1 MKIDGSCACGAIRI
15 EGEADPE
22 RTQMCHCTDCQS
34 GTGTAFRV
42 SIPVPGTAFKMTG
55 TPTFVI
61 DGKVYGG
68 ELSIDQLKAILDPLI
83 KK

>member
-1 MKIDGSCACGAIRI
+1 MACLKDQSKVDAIAAIGKRGQD
-15 EGEADPE
+15 EV
-22 RTQMCHCTDCQS
+22 H
-34 GTGTAFRV
+34 V
-42 SIPVPGTAFKMTG
+42 NG

-68 ELSIDQLKAILDPLI
+68 ELTMDQLRAILDPLV

>member
-1 MKIDGSCACGAIRI
+1 MTQAQATECLKNQKLADGIVAMTKTASQV
-15 EGEADPE
+15 
-22 RTQMCHCTDCQS
+22 TQL
-34 GTGTAFRV
+34 
-42 SIPVPGTAFKMTG
+42 TG

-68 ELSIDQLKAILDPLI
+68 ELTMDQLRAILDPLV

>member
-1 MKIDGSCACGAIRI
+1 MTCLKDQSK
-15 EGEADPE
+15 ADATVAVGKRATE
-22 RTQMCHCTDCQS
+22 E
-34 GTGTAFRV
+34 
-42 SIPVPGTAFKMTG
+42 IKMTG

-68 ELSIDQLKAILDPLI
+68 ELSIDQLKAVLDPLI